1 MQKSF
6 VSPRKSLFPV
16 SCSFFFLPMPRLFW
30 KIFGW
35 FWGAMILI
43 GLALYT
49 VVLTT
54 RPEPMPLEWR
64 KNTGLALRAT
74 ATVMVSEWERGGAPA
89 LRTAQRSAQR
99 GGRVRLRLL
108 DAKGERLGRP
118 AGDAEDANSPNNRQ
132 PSGADKARNPN
143 FPTIDSR
150 FADDDN
156 AITKVRE
163 RFRKMVEQANKSGQ
177 PVFELFNGRVVVAL
191 RETSEAGVTYVLVA
205 DLPLPES
212 GRPAANARAQLI
224 GGAVALVL
232 SGLVCWGLVRYLT
245 APLILLRNATQKLAA
260 GDLAARTG
268 ANRNGRRDE
277 VGDLG
282 RDFDIMAGRIESL
295 VEGQRQLLGD
305 ISHELRSPL
314 ARLRMAGA
322 LGRRQIESGAA
333 GVEFTPA
340 FERITRETG
349 RLDALIGQLLDLTR
363 LENGGHG
370 EFESVNVTELV
381 KEIADDARF
390 EARTCNKRV
399 ELGRADDFSMQGER
413 ALLSSAIENVV
424 RNALRHTP
432 ENTAVE
438 IALETSASGAQIRVR
453 DHGAG
458 VPDETLERIF
468 EPFFRVEEA
477 RDRQSGG
484 AGLGLAIVQRAINAH
499 GGKVCAHNAANGG
512 LEVELELPAQN

>member
-1 MQKSF
+1 
-6 VSPRKSLFPV
+6 
-16 SCSFFFLPMPRLFW
+16 MPRLFW

-43 GLALYT
+43 GLSLYT

-64 KNTGLALRAT
+64 RNTASVLGAT

-89 LRTAQRSAQR
+89 LRAAQRSAQR
-99 GGRVRLRLL
+99 SGRVRVRLL
-108 DAKGERLGRP
+108 DSKGERLGRP
-118 AGDAEDANSPNNRQ
+118 NGNAEPEQTTRGDQTLGEDNARMPNLPSINNSRF
-132 PSGADKARNPN
+132 SEDDTVDKAR
-143 FPTIDSR
+143 T
-150 FADDDN
+150 
-156 AITKVRE
+156 
-163 RFRKMVEQANKSGQ
+163 RFRKMVQKVNISGQ
-177 PVFELFNGRVVVAL
+177 PVFELFNTRVIVAL
-191 RETSEAGVTYVLVA
+191 RETSESGVNYILVA
-205 DLPLPES
+205 DLPHPES
-212 GRPAANARAQLI
+212 GRSVANARTQLI
-224 GGAVALVL
+224 GGAVALAL

-245 APLILLRNATQKLAA
+245 APLITLRNATQKLAA

-295 VEGQRQLLGD
+295 IEGQRQLLGD

-333 GVEFTPA
+333 GTEFTPA

-370 EFESVNVTELV
+370 EFENVNVTELLQ
-381 KEIADDARF
+381 EIADDARF
-390 EARTCNKRV
+390 EAQTCNKRI
-399 ELGRADDFSMQGER
+399 ELGRADEFSMQGER
-413 ALLSSAIENVV
+413 ALLGSAIENVV

-432 ENTAVE
+432 ENSAVE
-438 IALETSASGAQIRVR
+438 IALETSANGAQICVR
-453 DHGAG
+453 DFGAG
-458 VPDETLERIF
+458 VPAETLERIF
-468 EPFFRVEEA
+468 EPFFRVEAA

-499 GGKVCAHNAANGG
+499 GGKVCARNAENGG
-512 LEVELELPAQN
+512 LEVELELPAQK